1 MNSENIVKRNDPTYL
16 KQYYHARKAQNPEY
30 YNLHSRRKYY
40 RKQLKSLSDDEIERK
55 TKIMS
60 KLDELDNQLK
70 NIKESRKKYNR
81 WQGNRSNSQWSAKV
95 TKNTKL

>member
-1 MNSENIVKRNDPTYL
+1 MSEVISNDCIVKRNDPTYL

-60 KLDELDNQLK
+60 KIEEVDKQLLS
-70 NIKESRKKYNR
+70 IKESRNKYTK
-81 WQGNRSNSQWSAKV
+81 WQGNRSKSPSVAAE
-95 TKNTKL
+95 